1 MLRNVRLKKKN
12 GFVTKIHVIIWNKI
26 VQGIMWF
33 W

>member
-12 GFVTKIHVIIWNKI
+12 GFLTKIQVIIWNKI
-26 VQGIMWF
+26 LQETMWF